1 MQNAALTGLLV
12 GLLLLTACGDPAP
25 GEGIEKK
32 NSAETMPE
40 IVPAAEAI
48 RTAAI
53 PTIDLHTMDEAE
65 YEKILAKAQRCRFLY
80 TSGGGPVLAASAA
93 GGKPATGV
101 VKIHGKLVEL
111 KAERVT
117 SFDALL
123 NGATFVAD
131 GIRVQV
137 IPDADESFELHDGRT
152 QREADA
158 ILELEQGL
166 KVGYRGW
173 YACEQET
180 TQQD

>member
-1 MQNAALTGLLV
+1 MQNVTSAGLLA
-12 GLLLLTACGDPAP
+12 GLLMLAACGDPAP
-25 GEGIEKK
+25 GEGIGKR

-65 YEKILAKAQRCRFLY
+65 YEKVLSEGQRCRFLY
-80 TSGGGPVLAASAA
+80 TSGGGPVLAASAT
-93 GGKPATGV
+93 GGEAATGV
-101 VKIHGKLVEL
+101 VKIHGKLIEL

-131 GIRVQV
+131 GLRVQV
-137 IPDADESFELHDGRT
+137 IPDADENFELHDGRT

-180 TQQD
+180 AQQD